1 MIMFI
6 LDFFRNASQSST
18 EEKVKALE
26 KKVLELETAYTELS
40 SVTKKVTLFS
50 IKTSQELDKLVKILQ
65 HEEREELNTLLEK
78 KTDDVYN

>member
-1 MIMFI
+1 MFI

>member
-1 MIMFI
+1 MFI

-26 KKVLELETAYTELS
+26 KKVLELETVYTELS

>member
-1 MIMFI
+1 MFI
-6 LDFFRNASQSST
+6 LDFFRNASPSST

-50 IKTSQELDKLVKILQ
+50 ITTSQELDKLVKILQ

>member
-1 MIMFI
+1 MFI

-26 KKVLELETAYTELS
+26 KKVSELETAYTELS

>member
-1 MIMFI
+1 MFI

-78 KTDDVYN
+78 KTYDVFN

>member
-1 MIMFI
+1 MFI
-6 LDFFRNASQSST
+6 LDFFRNASPSST

-26 KKVLELETAYTELS
+26 KKVLELETAYAQLS

-50 IKTSQELDKLVKILQ
+50 IRTSQELDKLVKILQ
-65 HEEREELNTLLEK
+65 REEREELNTLLEK